1 MYYNNNLPD
10 NIFATGHRN
19 LTLGTVI
26 LGGLLF
32 LLAIMIFIYPALI
45 AYFIAAMILLAGLSV
60 LAISWKLWRFRNAI
74 TKLDKDDSI
83 HYKSPGTSQT
93 HFTYFRWLRNKE

>member
-10 NIFATGHRN
+10 NIFAIGHRN
-19 LTLGTVI
+19 LTLGTVL

-32 LLAIMIFIYPALI
+32 LLAIMIFTYPALI

-60 LAISWKLWRFRNAI
+60 LAISWKLW
-74 TKLDKDDSI
+74 
-83 HYKSPGTSQT
+83 
-93 HFTYFRWLRNKE
+93 

>member
-10 NIFATGHRN
+10 NIFARGHRN
-19 LTLGTVI
+19 LTLGTVF

-32 LLAIMIFIYPALI
+32 LLAIIIFIYPALI

-60 LAISWKLWRFRNAI
+60 LAISWKLW
-74 TKLDKDDSI
+74 
-83 HYKSPGTSQT
+83 
-93 HFTYFRWLRNKE
+93 

>member
-1 MYYNNNLPD
+1 MYYNNNFPD
-10 NIFATGHRN
+10 NFFAKGHRT
-19 LTLGTVI
+19 LTWGTVL

-32 LLAIMIFIYPALI
+32 LLAIMIFAYPALI

-60 LAISWKLWRFRNAI
+60 LAISWKLWRFRNEI
-74 TKLDKDDSI
+74 TKLDKDGSI

-93 HFTYFRWLRNKE
+93 HYTYFR

>member
-10 NIFATGHRN
+10 NIFARGHRN
-19 LTLGTVI
+19 LTLGTVL

-32 LLAIMIFIYPALI
+32 LLAIMIFTYPALI

-60 LAISWKLWRFRNAI
+60 LAISWKLWRFRNEI

-83 HYKSPGTSQT
+83 HYKSPKTSQI
-93 HFTYFRWLRNKE
+93 HFR

>member
-1 MYYNNNLPD
+1 MYYNNNLSD
-10 NIFATGHRN
+10 NFFARGHRN
-19 LTLGTVI
+19 LTLGTVL

-32 LLAIMIFIYPALI
+32 LLAIMIFTYPALI

-93 HFTYFRWLRNKE
+93 HFTYFRW

>member
-10 NIFATGHRN
+10 NIFAIGHRN

-32 LLAIMIFIYPALI
+32 LLAIMIFTYPALI

-60 LAISWKLWRFRNAI
+60 LAISWKLW
-74 TKLDKDDSI
+74 
-83 HYKSPGTSQT
+83 
-93 HFTYFRWLRNKE
+93 

>member
-93 HFTYFRWLRNKE
+93 HFTYFRWFKE